1 MILTKAFIT
10 ELPGSDSNL
19 FKVRVPLMEDNT
31 EGEAIFEATCLSIP
45 GLYNTLNV
53 GDCVYVDFEDDEITN
68 AVIMGKLMTE
78 DETPTG
84 DGTYQAT
91 EDLKVADRAELP
103 ENTTIGGVTI
113 TEILQRIDT
122 ANNAAT
128 SITNRGKG
136 LGYREVGTW

>member
-10 ELPGSDSNL
+10 ELPGEDSNL

-31 EGEAIFEATCLSIP
+31 EGDAIFDATCLSIP
-45 GLYNTLNV
+45 GIYNTLQV

-68 AVIMGKLMTE
+68 AVIMGKLMSE
-78 DETPTG
+78 EETPSG
-84 DGTYQAT
+84 DGTYQTT

-103 ENTTIGGVTI
+103 ENTTIGGVSI

-122 ANNAAT
+122 ANNAA
-128 SITNRGKG
+128 SSVINGGGG